1 MPNEPKPFSRIA
13 EGLIGDFRG
22 VPNTDPRRMRRRPTR
37 ELAAVVEELMVKHQI
52 GRDSPEHTL
61 REHWAEL
68 VGGANAAYSHAIRI
82 DYGRRLVVQ
91 ATHAVVRNELF
102 LHRAEIIGRIQKL
115 SGCAGVTELHI
126 RAG

>member
-22 VPNTDPRRMRRRPTR
+22 VPNTDPRKMRRRPTR

-52 GRDSPEHTL
+52 GRDSPDHTI

-68 VGGANAAYSHAIRI
+68 VGGANAAYSHAVRI
-82 DYGRRLVVQ
+82 DYGRRLVVH
-91 ATHAVVRNELF
+91 ASHAVVRNELF

-115 SGCAGVTELHI
+115 PACAGVTELHL